1 MYKNV
6 LSSIPGIE
14 YYPIVALILFF
25 GFFAVLIVWFF
36 KADRSRLDSLARQ
49 PFDDGELQSDAPSSS
64 PTISRS

>member
-6 LSSIPGIE
+6 LASIPGIE

-25 GFFAVLIVWFF
+25 GFFTVLLVWFF
-36 KADRSRLDSLARQ
+36 RADRTRLDVLARQ
-49 PFDDGELQSDAPSSS
+49 PFDDGELESEAPSST

>member
-6 LSSIPGIE
+6 LASIPGIE

-25 GFFAVLIVWFF
+25 GFFTVLIVWFF
-36 KADRSRLDSLARQ
+36 KADQQRLDILARQ
-49 PFDDGELQSDAPSSS
+49 PFEDGELESESPSSS